1 MKTHGLSLL
10 VIANLCLLLI
20 AGCTATP
27 QAAPTPP
34 TPLPATS
41 THLLPSPT
49 PAPPTAT
56 PEAPPVAVPD
66 ILNAYEDAYN
76 RHDADAVLALFVDK
90 GLTYIETGLAYLYDK
105 AQVRDY
111 LELSFGVGSV
121 VTAIKDCTAEG
132 DTWHCMLLAHDDCY
146 GAYGMIGDSH
156 NELFVKLTDGKLQ
169 QLSTAAA
176 DDEMKLYYEAVP
188 KFMAW
193 AQANHPD
200 DWKMLNDPKAS
211 PRAVGEA
218 YSRVCKAYVAASQ

>member
-1 MKTHGLSLL
+1 MKTHWSSLL
-10 VIANLCLLLI
+10 VIANVCLMLVT
-20 AGCTATP
+20 GCAATP
-27 QAAPTPP
+27 QAAPPTP
-34 TPLPATS
+34 TPLPVTS
-41 THLLPSPT
+41 TPLPPSPT
-49 PAPPTAT
+49 PAPPTVA
-56 PEAPPVAVPD
+56 PEAPPAAASD
-66 ILNAYEDAYN
+66 IINAYKDAYN
-76 RHDADAVLALFVDK
+76 RQNADAVLALFVDK
-90 GLTYIETGLAYLYDK
+90 DLTYSETGLVELHEK
-105 AQVRDY
+105 AKIRDY

-121 VTAIKDCTAEG
+121 VTTIKDCTAKG

-156 NELFVKLTDGKLQ
+156 NELIVKFTDGKLQ

-176 DDEMKLYYEAVP
+176 ADEMKLYNEAFP

-200 DWKMLNDPKAS
+200 DWKTLNDPKAR

>member
-1 MKTHGLSLL
+1 M
-10 VIANLCLLLI
+10 
-20 AGCTATP
+20 
-27 QAAPTPP
+27 
-34 TPLPATS
+34 
-41 THLLPSPT
+41 
-49 PAPPTAT
+49 
-56 PEAPPVAVPD
+56 PD

-193 AQANHPD
+193 AGQAIQTTGKCLTTRKPARGQSAKRIHGSARP
-200 DWKMLNDPKAS
+200 MS
-211 PRAVGEA
+211 PRR
-218 YSRVCKAYVAASQ
+218 SDPR